1 MRPDMPRHV
10 QRKSRGDVI
19 VIWVLDIVLLILL
32 VITAIAVVISRDLLV
47 SAVIFAVYS
56 LLMAVVY
63 VQLNSPDV
71 GLTEAAVGAGVTTV
85 LFILAIART
94 ARMEEDLS

>member
-1 MRPDMPRHV
+1 M
-10 QRKSRGDVI
+10 
-19 VIWVLDIVLLILL
+19 IWVLDIVLLILL
-32 VITAIAVVISRDLLV
+32 VITAIAVVISKDLLV
-47 SAVIFAVYS
+47 AAVIFAVYS

-71 GLTEAAVGAGVTTV
+71 GLTEAAVGAGVTSV

-94 ARMEEDLS
+94 ARMEEG

>member
-1 MRPDMPRHV
+1 M
-10 QRKSRGDVI
+10 
-19 VIWVLDIVLLILL
+19 IWVLDIVLLVLL
-32 VITAIAVVISRDLLV
+32 VITAIAVVISKDLLV
-47 SAVIFAVYS
+47 AAVIFAVYS
-56 LLMAVVY
+56 LLMAVLY

-71 GLTEAAVGAGVTTV
+71 GLTEAAVGAGVTTI

>member
-1 MRPDMPRHV
+1 M
-10 QRKSRGDVI
+10 
-19 VIWVLDIVLLILL
+19 IWVLDIVLLILL

-47 SAVIFAVYS
+47 AAVIFAAYS
-56 LLMAVVY
+56 LLMAILY

-71 GLTEAAVGAGVTTV
+71 GLTEAAVGAGVTTI

-94 ARMEEDLS
+94 ARMEED

>member
-1 MRPDMPRHV
+1 M
-10 QRKSRGDVI
+10 
-19 VIWVLDIVLLILL
+19 IWVLNIVLLILL
-32 VITAIAVVISRDLLV
+32 VVTAIAVVISRDLLV
-47 SAVIFAVYS
+47 AAVIFAVYS
-56 LLMAVVY
+56 LLMAVAY

-94 ARMEEDLS
+94 ARIEED

>member
-1 MRPDMPRHV
+1 MPRHV
-10 QRKSRGDVI
+10 QRKIRGDVI
-19 VIWVLDIVLLILL
+19 MIWVLDIVLLILL

-47 SAVIFAVYS
+47 AAVIFAVYS
-56 LLMAVVY
+56 LIMAVVY

>member
-1 MRPDMPRHV
+1 M
-10 QRKSRGDVI
+10 
-19 VIWVLDIVLLILL
+19 IWVLNIVLLILL

-47 SAVIFAVYS
+47 AAVIFAVYS

>member
-1 MRPDMPRHV
+1 M
-10 QRKSRGDVI
+10 
-19 VIWVLDIVLLILL
+19 IWVLDIILLILL
-32 VITAIAVVISRDLLV
+32 VITAMAVVISKDLLV
-47 SAVIFAVYS
+47 AAVIFAVYS

-94 ARMEEDLS
+94 ARMEEG

>member
-1 MRPDMPRHV
+1 M
-10 QRKSRGDVI
+10 
-19 VIWVLDIVLLILL
+19 IWVLDIVLLILL

-47 SAVIFAVYS
+47 AAVIFAVYS
-56 LLMAVVY
+56 LIMAVVY

>member
-1 MRPDMPRHV
+1 M
-10 QRKSRGDVI
+10 
-19 VIWVLDIVLLILL
+19 IWVLDIVLLILL

>member
-1 MRPDMPRHV
+1 M
-10 QRKSRGDVI
+10 
-19 VIWVLDIVLLILL
+19 IWVLNIVLLILL

-47 SAVIFAVYS
+47 AAVIFAVYS

-94 ARMEEDLS
+94 ARIEED